1 MRGVPQPVPP
11 RACTGARTRWH
22 DGLVPT
28 PAPLDVSVEAPP
40 LGGPRILSQRW
51 SDVVFVHWR
60 VDAALVAAH
69 MPPGCVPDEHDGS
82 SWVGLIAFH
91 MSRSTFLGGPPV
103 PWLGDFPEVNVR
115 LYAVDALGRRSVVF
129 ASLDASRLIPV
140 LAAQVAF
147 GLPYRWASMR
157 HGRRGDLVAYRTRRH
172 AAPAA
177 ASHLVVRTTSSA
189 EADAALVDDP
199 LATFLTGRWAFHER
213 HMGRTILCRN
223 EHEPWPLQHA
233 RLEHLDDG
241 LLAAAGFPGIAEH
254 PPESVLFAPSVAT
267 RFGMPHRLDE
277 RATPSSAPDREG

>member
-1 MRGVPQPVPP
+1 MAASQPLGVSAHP
-11 RACTGARTRWH
+11 
-22 DGLVPT
+22 
-28 PAPLDVSVEAPP
+28 PP
-40 LGGPRILSQRW
+40 LGGASILSQRW

-60 VDAALVAAH
+60 VAPEVVAPHLPA
-69 MPPGCVPDEHDGS
+69 GCVPDVFDGS
-82 SWVGLIAFH
+82 SWIGLIGFR
-91 MSRSTFLGGPPV
+91 MSRSAFLGGPPV

-129 ASLDASRLIPV
+129 ASLDASHLIPV

-157 HGRRGDLVAYRTRRH
+157 QGRRGDLVAYRTRRH
-172 AAPAA
+172 GAPAA

-189 EADAALVDDP
+189 EADPALRDDP

-213 HMGRTILCRN
+213 HLGRTILCRN

-241 LLAAAGFPGIAEH
+241 LLAAAGFPGIAEQ
-254 PPESVLFAPSVAT
+254 PPQSVLFAPSVAT
-267 RFGMPHRLDE
+267 RFGVPHRLDE